1 MPTDNVYRVKGK
13 SPLGT
18 STMVALRTLDVF
30 LQYGIIAHGL
40 ADPLLALLGVNN
52 VVSDAPA
59 VALGLPLKSLLV
71 LAMAAGSAL
80 KHDYW
85 AVFVAKE
92 QMPVGTAVLVSLFN
106 TVFNSLNSIF
116 ALTAAA
122 SYFAPSFLTQ
132 SSNVHE
138 ISPSFAIGVS
148 AYSAGILVETI
159 SEVQRRNFK
168 DDRKNAGKPFKGGLF
183 SLARHINYGGY
194 TTWRTGYALASGGW
208 LWATFVASFFSYDF
222 LARGIPVLDEYC
234 TKRYGASW
242 AAYKQKVRYVLIPG
256 II

>member
-1 MPTDNVYRVKGK
+1 MPKDNVYRVKGQ

-18 STMVALRTLDVF
+18 STMVGLRTLDVF
-30 LQYGIIAHGL
+30 IQYGIIAHGL
-40 ADPLLALLGVNN
+40 ADPLLTLLGASS
-52 VVSDAPA
+52 VVSAAPL
-59 VALGLPLKSLLV
+59 VALGLPLKPLLV

-80 KHDYW
+80 KQDYW

-92 QMPVGTAVLVSLFN
+92 QMLVGSAVLISLFN

-122 SYFAPSFLTQ
+122 SHFAPSFLTQ
-132 SSNVHE
+132 SSNMHE
-138 ISPSFAIGVS
+138 ISPMFAIGVA
-148 AYSAGILVETI
+148 AYVVGILTETI

-168 DDRKNAGKPFKGGLF
+168 DDTKNAGKPFTSGLF

-208 LWATFVASFFSYDF
+208 IWATFVGSFFSYDF
-222 LARGIPVLDEYC
+222 LTRGIPVLDEYC
-234 TKRYGASW
+234 TTRYSATW
-242 AAYKQKVRYVLIPG
+242 AEYKKKVTYVLIPG
-256 II
+256 VI